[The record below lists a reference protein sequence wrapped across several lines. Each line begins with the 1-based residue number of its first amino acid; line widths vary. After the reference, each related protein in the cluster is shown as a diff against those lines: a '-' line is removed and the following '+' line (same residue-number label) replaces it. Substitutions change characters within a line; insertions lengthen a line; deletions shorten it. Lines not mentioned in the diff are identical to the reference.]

1 MPISDRDHVIRVTY
15 TDQIPQMS
23 EEGYRHQVAFGFNE
37 EGGLAATSGVSL
49 TDETI

>member
-15 TDQIPQMS
+15 TDQIPQMP

-37 EGGLAATSGVSL
+37 EGVGSRQRAAFP
-49 TDETI
+49 